1 MSNTP
6 STEVLFTDMHPDA
19 LELLLN
25 MHTSGEDAM
34 AVIEEIEDLTGMSFR
49 EVLLRLRN
57 ELRDASGVTSIDLH
71 SH

>member
-1 MSNTP
+1 MTESR
-6 STEVLFTDMHPDA
+6 EVLFTDMHPDA

-34 AVIEEIEDLTGMSFR
+34 AVIEEIEELTGMSFR

-57 ELRDASGVTSIDLH
+57 ELRNESTTTSIDLH
-71 SH
+71 TH